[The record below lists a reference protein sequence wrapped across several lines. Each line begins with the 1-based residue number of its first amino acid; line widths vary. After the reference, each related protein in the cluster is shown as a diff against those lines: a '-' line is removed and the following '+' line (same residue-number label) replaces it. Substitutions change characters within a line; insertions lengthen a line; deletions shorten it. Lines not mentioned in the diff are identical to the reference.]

1 MPIDRGFSFQAP
13 LKSPSSPYVAS
24 KVNALLKE
32 FNLLVATSRGNERNA
47 CSEIWYLLR
56 ELGDDDPKTDRTD
69 AIGLIV
75 ARTGLNP
82 IQVVQELSK
91 RLLESPWKFR
101 YIQKVSPLER
111 IVPSSLTEIE
121 KCVSSMVEGIER
133 EERFRVTV
141 RKRHTA
147 LSSKEIVELVARKVD
162 RKVDLE
168 NPGKVVLI
176 EVVGELTGISVIKP
190 TDVLSVTKVKRV
202 V

>member
-1 MPIDRGFSFQAP
+1 MPIDSGSSSQAP

-147 LSSKEIVELVARKVD
+147 LSSKEIVELVARKID

-168 NPGKVVLI
+168 NPAKVVLI

>member
-1 MPIDRGFSFQAP
+1 
-13 LKSPSSPYVAS
+13 
-24 KVNALLKE
+24 
-32 FNLLVATSRGNERNA
+32 
-47 CSEIWYLLR
+47 
-56 ELGDDDPKTDRTD
+56 
-69 AIGLIV
+69 
-75 ARTGLNP
+75 
-82 IQVVQELSK
+82 VVQELSK

-121 KCVSSMVEGIER
+121 KCVSSMAEGIER

-147 LSSKEIVELVARKVD
+147 LSSKEIVELVARKID

-168 NPGKVVLI
+168 NPAKVVLI

>member
-1 MPIDRGFSFQAP
+1 
-13 LKSPSSPYVAS
+13 
-24 KVNALLKE
+24 LLKE

-56 ELGDDDPKTDRTD
+56 ELGDEDPKTDRTD

-133 EERFRVTV
+133 EESFRVTV

-147 LSSKEIVELVARKVD
+147 LSSKEIVGLVARKVD